1 MKGIEAILREHLPEA
16 ERDKTEAIL
25 REFHQNY
32 KAVEDYNRLREKI
45 TRLERQVDELSNAA
59 TNDYE
64 AERDELL
71 SRLAEYQRQDEAEA
85 ERASYELF
93 ERSFDEAVGNMA
105 AGERKGRFEFAN
117 PLVANAV
124 FHACHDACA
133 ADASLSVE
141 AALSMV
147 TRNMDG
153 VWANPQRDPR
163 FMPANDLKGNA
174 GETSTRR
181 RFLNQF
187 FGQHAQ

>member
-32 KAVEDYNRLREKI
+32 KAVEDYNRLKEKI
-45 TRLERQVDELSNAA
+45 ASLEQQAEGLTNAA

-64 AERDELL
+64 AERDALL
-71 SRLAEYQRQDEAEA
+71 SRLAEYQRQDEVEA
-85 ERASYELF
+85 EKASYELF
-93 ERSFDEAVGNMA
+93 ERSFDEAVGNMR
-105 AGERKGRFEFAN
+105 AGARKGRFEFAN
-117 PLVANAV
+117 PIVANAV

-141 AALSMV
+141 AALDMV

-153 VWANPQRDPR
+153 VWINPQRDPR
-163 FMPANDLKGNA
+163 FMPGEALGGGEANEN
-174 GETSTRR
+174 R
-181 RFLNQF
+181 RFLNEF
-187 FGQHAQ
+187 FRQHIR